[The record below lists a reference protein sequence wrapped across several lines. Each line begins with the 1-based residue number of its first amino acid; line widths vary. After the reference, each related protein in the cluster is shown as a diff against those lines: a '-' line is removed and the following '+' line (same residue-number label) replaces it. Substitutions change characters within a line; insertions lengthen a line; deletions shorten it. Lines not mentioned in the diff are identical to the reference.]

1 MKDNNPDNQDTICG
15 PILAL
20 DLGQKRIGVAVS
32 DELLISITRLDALQ
46 RSNWKRLIHQV
57 ASLAQ
62 RFDARTLVIG
72 LPLRLNG
79 SSGSAAVEV
88 SQTAEKFA
96 RSLQIPV
103 FLQDERLTSVEAEE
117 HLRSEGYRPEE
128 VHALVDS
135 ESAAIILR
143 DFIAG
148 SGQKGS
154 RLCGQMR
161 TVLDN

>member
-1 MKDNNPDNQDTICG
+1 MDKAHPKKKLSG

-32 DELLISITRLDALQ
+32 DELLISITRLNPLRRSSWKQLLGDVCALI
-46 RSNWKRLIHQV
+46 L
-57 ASLAQ
+57 
-62 RFDARTLVIG
+62 RFDAQTLVIG

-79 SSGSAAVEV
+79 TSGSAALNVRRM
-88 SQTAEKFA
+88 ADNFA

-103 FLQDERLTSVEAEE
+103 FLEDERLTSAEAEQ
-117 HLRSEGYRPEE
+117 HLRAEGHKPKEIS
-128 VHALVDS
+128 ALVDS

-148 SGQKGS
+148 GQE
-154 RLCGQMR
+154 RILVR
-161 TVLDN
+161 A